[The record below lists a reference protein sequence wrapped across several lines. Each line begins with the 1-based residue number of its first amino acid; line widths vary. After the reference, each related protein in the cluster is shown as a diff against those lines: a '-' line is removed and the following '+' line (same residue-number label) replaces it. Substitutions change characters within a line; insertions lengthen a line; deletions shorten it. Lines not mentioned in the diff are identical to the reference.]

1 MKTTRIA
8 LVVAGLALAAYPALR
23 PWGPEDADTFG
34 SLAWPVSHALGMLGF
49 VALAV
54 ALRAAAVAG
63 PVWDGVMSLRRV
75 ENRAWAAVALLLPY
89 YGAEAYGLHALG
101 EHVATSGDLGTLEIA
116 DAFRYAPLPVTT
128 FALGLGALALVG
140 GNLLAGPWRQGGVAR
155 WGGLLAGVGLLTYLP
170 QFFGPAEV
178 RVGHGLLLGLG
189 LVLLGV
195 GLRTR
200 GRIGGSVG
208 ASSTT
213 DHSESLCVV
222 D

>member
-1 MKTTRIA
+1 MKTARIA

-23 PWGPEDADTFG
+23 PWGPEDAGTFG

-54 ALRAAAVAG
+54 ALRAAAVAS

-101 EHVATSGDLGTLEIA
+101 EHVAASGDLGALEIA

-140 GNLLAGPWRQGGVAR
+140 GNLLVGPWRQGGTAR
-155 WGGLLAGVGLLTYLP
+155 WGGLLAGAGLLTYLP

-178 RVGHGLLLGLG
+178 RVAHGLVLGLG

-195 GLRTR
+195 GLRER
-200 GRIGGSVG
+200 GPIGGSVG
-208 ASSTT
+208 ASSTA
-213 DHSESLCVV
+213 DPSESLCAV